1 VAVAL
6 VGILA
11 MVVMAAVGVTPLA
24 MGILAPLVLAAL
36 AVAAVVVITMVPQGT
51 TAVAALVEE

>member
-1 VAVAL
+1 
-6 VGILA
+6 

-36 AVAAVVVITMVPQGT
+36 AVAAVVVITMALLDT
-51 TAVAALVEE
+51 TAAAVLVGE